1 MKRTLRLLSFMVGLL
16 LASVGAYAQEEWK
29 ELVVNG
35 DFEGSDFSS
44 YSIYNDNDES
54 SQNLTADNIV
64 VDDNDAN
71 NHCAKLSFTVSPTN
85 IYFIIKLS
93 EPLSEGNLISFSM
106 RAKTSAAKDLLIRTD
121 EIGKLQVK
129 KGTEWSTCTYDG
141 IVSQELAGCQ
151 TITFKFDRNVK
162 KTDIFYFD
170 DISIKVKDG
179 KTPIEFADPKVKEIC
194 VTNWD
199 TNHDGELS
207 LGEASLVTNLAQK
220 FMSSEITSFDELQ
233 YFTGL
238 ISLGSDFYG
247 CSQLTSIIIPKNVTN
262 LTQTSNWNSTFMW
275 CYNLISV
282 TLGDKIESIGDKTF
296 YHCTALKSINIPK
309 NLKTVGKE
317 AFYGCQSLTTLTI
330 PKDLTNI
337 GDNAFV
343 YCSGLTYIVVEEGN
357 PIYDSRNNCNALIE
371 TASNS
376 LIIGSNNT
384 IIPNDIKEIKPNAL
398 NGRSGLTSLTIP
410 KSVATI
416 GSGAFNGCGGLVSIV
431 VEEGNP
437 NYDSRNNCNALIE
450 TATNLLIAGSNN
462 TIIPNDVVAI
472 ASYAFSYCADLK
484 SITIPSSVKFIE
496 DYAFLGC
503 SGLTSLTIPNSVT
516 SIGSNAFMYCSGPN
530 LLSIVVEEGNPTYD
544 SRNNCNALIETAK
557 DSLIFGCKNTIIP
570 KDVKAI
576 AHYAFYNCSGMTTIT
591 IPNGVKKIE
600 GTTFYECSDLTT
612 LIVGNSVQLF
622 DSFSI
627 LNCPIKDF
635 YCYAEQVPDAK
646 GMYGNDAFNFDYSQA
661 TLHVPAASI
670 EAYKAEY
677 PWNGFGSIVALT
689 DSDPNP
695 TGIIDISNSIK
706 TDRQYYSL
714 DGKSMPTPQHGLN
727 IIRMSDGT
735 TRKVVVK

>member
-1 MKRTLRLLSFMVGLL
+1 MVGLL

-296 YHCTALKSINIPK
+296 FHCTALKSINIPK

-357 PIYDSRNNCNALIE
+357 PI
-371 TASNS
+371 
-376 LIIGSNNT
+376 
-384 IIPNDIKEIKPNAL
+384 
-398 NGRSGLTSLTIP
+398 
-410 KSVATI
+410 
-416 GSGAFNGCGGLVSIV
+416 
-431 VEEGNP
+431 
-437 NYDSRNNCNALIE
+437 YDSRNNCNALIE

-576 AHYAFYNCSGMTTIT
+576 APYAFYNCSGMTTIT

>member
-296 YHCTALKSINIPK
+296 FHCTALKSINIPK

-357 PIYDSRNNCNALIE
+357 PI
-371 TASNS
+371 
-376 LIIGSNNT
+376 
-384 IIPNDIKEIKPNAL
+384 
-398 NGRSGLTSLTIP
+398 
-410 KSVATI
+410 
-416 GSGAFNGCGGLVSIV
+416 
-431 VEEGNP
+431 
-437 NYDSRNNCNALIE
+437 YDSRNNCNALIE

-576 AHYAFYNCSGMTTIT
+576 APYAFYNCSGMTTIT